1 MIKQGK
7 SGFTPAQL
15 RELEQQSLIS
25 KYMVAGLPVP
35 VHLVLPIWKSVA
47 SSFGSTDGG
56 IYKQYPSFIG
66 FSPQGFDYRNVMDP
80 EPGRCR
86 RTDGKKWRCSKDV
99 VPDQK
104 YCERHMHRGRQRSRK
119 PVEAPAIASHVTR
132 PTFNSSME
140 SENSKT
146 DLTIAVPLSLQLM
159 APSSNNT
166 STGNNTAT
174 TTTTTNNNN
183 NQRETNFSGNKQTSA
198 TTAAAISDKERN
210 YFNGNKNFNTTSLA
224 LAAITKNESSDNA
237 NDSKDFTTIMNMA
250 VSTTSNNNSKRKRT
264 DNMDE
269 ENGRNHASDNIN
281 RSRNNGNNN
290 NVGSN
295 VSPGLDFSPKSVL
308 QVMGC
313 SSSCFDYRNYAE
325 PEPGRC
331 RRTDGK
337 KWRCSRDVVPDQK
350 YCVRHMHRGA
360 KKHVGVSQ
368 SVAVSAAIHSN
379 CRPPTIPNKT
389 RISINLN
396 TNLSISIPANPQTI
410 SHDGES
416 PTASSSSETTITN

>member
-1 MIKQGK
+1 
-7 SGFTPAQL
+7 
-15 RELEQQSLIS
+15 
-25 KYMVAGLPVP
+25 
-35 VHLVLPIWKSVA
+35 
-47 SSFGSTDGG
+47 
-56 IYKQYPSFIG
+56 
-66 FSPQGFDYRNVMDP
+66 MDP

-210 YFNGNKNFNTTSLA
+210 YFKGNKNFNTTSLA

-269 ENGRNHASDNIN
+269 ENGRNRASDNIN
-281 RSRNNGNNN
+281 RSRNNGNDN

-308 QVMGC
+308 QGET
-313 SSSCFDYRNYAE
+313 SKTEERFSFQSF
-325 PEPGRC
+325 
-331 RRTDGK
+331 TH
-337 KWRCSRDVVPDQK
+337 
-350 YCVRHMHRGA
+350 RHA
-360 KKHVGVSQ
+360 
-368 SVAVSAAIHSN
+368 
-379 CRPPTIPNKT
+379 
-389 RISINLN
+389 N
-396 TNLSISIPANPQTI
+396 TNMHTHACTHTHTLHTVCLKNNFQ
-410 SHDGES
+410 GLEGLF
-416 PTASSSSETTITN
+416 

>member
-1 MIKQGK
+1 
-7 SGFTPAQL
+7 
-15 RELEQQSLIS
+15 
-25 KYMVAGLPVP
+25 
-35 VHLVLPIWKSVA
+35 
-47 SSFGSTDGG
+47 
-56 IYKQYPSFIG
+56 
-66 FSPQGFDYRNVMDP
+66 MDP

-174 TTTTTNNNN
+174 TTTTTTTNNN

-281 RSRNNGNNN
+281 RSRNNGNDN